1 MILERITYWCEFV
14 FCEKQMAP
22 LYLWHTTTAT
32 LISYDGAV
40 GLTWIFC
47 KLMPIIL
54 IVHVSA
60 EMKPNCITRQKEL
73 RV

>member
-1 MILERITYWCEFV
+1 MIWECITHWCEFV

-22 LYLWHTTTAT
+22 LCLWHTTAAT
-32 LISYDGAV
+32 PMSYNGAV

-47 KLMPIIL
+47 KLMPITL

-60 EMKPNCITRQKEL
+60 EMKPNCIAR
-73 RV
+73 